1 MKYLIIGL
9 YLVWSFNCKIKD
21 PCDNLVELTNDDKI
35 ENALKGSYYNYKELP
50 IFDTQNKPVNFN
62 EISAKYPRDSFA
74 FTEFGD
80 CNKIVKK
87 LLIKKIEQSDIDLRI
102 YLDSINSSNLE
113 LQIKRIKFLEKD
125 TTLQKQMIEIASC
138 NTIVISPNV
147 DCLDI
152 ENLIDKY
159 HEIDQNNRIALNC
172 HIDNECLTQMVSI
185 IEICG
190 FEHIEKLGKAYV
202 AKCFIIFQHANYNIR
217 KKYFNYFE
225 TACQKHLLNRADLA
239 LMIDRNLENEIGK
252 QRYGTQF
259 SVTSKGNI
267 LVPLENMNKIDS
279 LRKAIG
285 LNSLKE
291 YMELNN
297 IKFKN

>member
-21 PCDNLVELTNDDKI
+21 PCDNLVELTNDDKV

-87 LLIKKIEQSDIDLRI
+87 LLIK
-102 YLDSINSSNLE
+102 
-113 LQIKRIKFLEKD
+113 
-125 TTLQKQMIEIASC
+125 IASC

-172 HIDNECLTQMVSI
+172 HIDKECLTQMVSI

-202 AKCFIIFQHANYNIR
+202 AKCFII
-217 KKYFNYFE
+217 
-225 TACQKHLLNRADLA
+225 
-239 LMIDRNLENEIGK
+239 
-252 QRYGTQF
+252 
-259 SVTSKGNI
+259 
-267 LVPLENMNKIDS
+267 
-279 LRKAIG
+279 
-285 LNSLKE
+285 
-291 YMELNN
+291 
-297 IKFKN
+297 